1 MSHVPAY
8 PRDEIAGVE
17 LHPIEQDKDLD
28 NKHPGGSS
36 DDIQAVTNNEEYDP
50 FEVDQNYLVAS
61 RTTKFFRGVLFQMV
75 LFGALSFVGPSMNDA
90 ISNLGGGGLSTP
102 YLANLAN
109 ALNYTMSC
117 LLTLFGGPIINKVGI
132 KWACVI
138 AAFGMPLGG
147 SGYYTRARLGI
158 DWYLLLAR
166 CVGGITGGFLYV
178 GESTAML
185 SYPLQD
191 DRGLYLGIW
200 SAMRNSGSIMG
211 GAINFATNFSSST
224 AGGIAWSTYLI
235 FIGFECTGV
244 IWAFLL
250 SPTAKV
256 RRKNGTRIP
265 SSPPLSWKKEFIALY
280 QHAKSPRTWLMF
292 VPAFYSFFCGGT
304 FGTYLSLN
312 FSVRARALSSLIV
325 PSFTVPL
332 VVAYGKLILDRTSWS
347 QKKRAWVCVAA
358 WVIPQGAAFVWV
370 SIQIAKQQTPL
381 IAYDYGIHGARWA
394 EAYMPYAIMLI
405 TSYWCQLSIYW
416 ILGTFST
423 DVKSAS
429 RTGGLF
435 RAFETAGQAISY
447 GINATAANKNVPMW
461 VNIAVFVVTL
471 PALYFLIRLVP
482 EKPLEHDDV
491 ADSHLNEPKVKA

>member
-1 MSHVPAY
+1 
-8 PRDEIAGVE
+8 
-17 LHPIEQDKDLD
+17 
-28 NKHPGGSS
+28 
-36 DDIQAVTNNEEYDP
+36 
-50 FEVDQNYLVAS
+50 
-61 RTTKFFRGVLFQMV
+61 
-75 LFGALSFVGPSMNDA
+75 MNDA

-166 CVGGITGGFLYV
+166 VSLHLGGADFSVSAVLLAASSMSARVLLCSPTP
-178 GESTAML
+178 SRTTAVSIWGSGVRCAILEVSWVSAAACPLHSRCELGL
-185 SYPLQD
+185 SFIL
-191 DRGLYLGIW
+191 
-200 SAMRNSGSIMG
+200 G

-280 QHAKSPRTWLMF
+280 QHAKSPRVRALYLA
-292 VPAFYSFFCGGT
+292 VPAELTCRPGSCSSPHFIPSSVAEPSEPTSHST
-304 FGTYLSLN
+304 FP
-312 FSVRARALSSLIV
+312 FA
-325 PSFTVPL
+325 P
-332 VVAYGKLILDRTSWS
+332 
-347 QKKRAWVCVAA
+347 
-358 WVIPQGAAFVWV
+358 
-370 SIQIAKQQTPL
+370 
-381 IAYDYGIHGARWA
+381 
-394 EAYMPYAIMLI
+394 
-405 TSYWCQLSIYW
+405 
-416 ILGTFST
+416 
-423 DVKSAS
+423 
-429 RTGGLF
+429 GLF
-435 RAFETAGQAISY
+435 RPSSSVSTLASNESLADLQPPLPSPSLSPTANSSS
-447 GINATAANKNVPMW
+447 TAPAGRKRS
-461 VNIAVFVVTL
+461 ARGFVL
-471 PALYFLIRLVP
+471 LLGSSLRAPLSCGSRFRLLSS
-482 EKPLEHDDV
+482 KPL
-491 ADSHLNEPKVKA
+491 